1 VTNKPSSLFPS
12 QNAGRKKKGKR
23 EKFERKK
30 NYTRSIHVFLKL
42 SMIH

>member
-30 NYTRSIHVFLKL
+30 IILGAYMFF
-42 SMIH
+42 